1 MREPGSQARHPAG
14 LGIGYAEDRSGDE
27 PDPRPMVVTVPLPSG
42 LGILGA
48 LADPVH
54 AQADERKAAQLAL
67 HTQRKA
73 WQAQPAEPITAEA
86 LQQAMDQCND
96 LVRRVAAQAAG
107 PQPAQLSLTMLAL
120 RGRGLLWA
128 TAGDNRLFLLRD
140 GELAALIEPGFPPA
154 PPSAS
159 YLGMEQPPE
168 LDLTR
173 KPLAV
178 RAGDRLL
185 LCSSAIATQLRPEQI
200 RATLRF
206 DAQTAANELV
216 ALAAPAFPGRG
227 RALVV
232 ALPAPPRAA
241 TPTAE
246 APKPGFF
253 RTAAPPSQPFGVRLL
268 RDPIWLAALLMGLLA
283 AGLLTAA
290 LVLQLRAQAPAAQA
304 PAEAQAAV
312 PVQEPAAPNEPIV
325 APAPAKPAEISPI
338 SESPERPLQ
347 YRDLH
352 STRN

>member
-1 MREPGSQARHPAG
+1 MTEPGSQARHPAG

-27 PDPRPMVVTVPLPSG
+27 PDPRPLVVTLPLPRG
-42 LGILGA
+42 LGVLGA

-54 AQADERKAAQLAL
+54 GQADERKAAQLAL

-107 PQPAQLSLTMLAL
+107 PQPTRLSLTLLAL
-120 RGRGLLWA
+120 HGHGLLWA
-128 TAGDNRLFLLRD
+128 TAGDNRLLLLRD
-140 GELAALIEPGFPPA
+140 GELVALIEPGFPPA
-154 PPSAS
+154 PPRAS

-185 LCSSAIATQLRPEQI
+185 LCSSAIAGRLRPEQI

-216 ALAAPAFPGRG
+216 ALAASAFPGRA
-227 RALVV
+227 RALVLT
-232 ALPAPPRAA
+232 LPAPPKAA
-241 TPTAE
+241 TPTAK
-246 APKPGFF
+246 APRPDLAPA
-253 RTAAPPSQPFGVRLL
+253 AAPPSQRFGARLL
-268 RDPIWLAALLMGLLA
+268 RDPIWLTALLVGLLA
-283 AGLLTAA
+283 AGLLVAA
-290 LVLQLRAQAPAAQA
+290 VVLQLRAQAPAAPA
-304 PAEAQAAV
+304 PAGAQTAASSR
-312 PVQEPAAPNEPIV
+312 EPAATSEPIV

-338 SESPERPLQ
+338 SDPPERPLQ
-347 YRDLH
+347 YRQLRDV
-352 STRN
+352 RD